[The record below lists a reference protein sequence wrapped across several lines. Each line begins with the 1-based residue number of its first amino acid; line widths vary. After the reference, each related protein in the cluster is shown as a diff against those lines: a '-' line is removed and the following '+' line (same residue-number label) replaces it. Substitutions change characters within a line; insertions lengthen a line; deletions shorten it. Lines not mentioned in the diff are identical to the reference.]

1 MSIWHHEEGI
11 YVALSSLFTIIIL
24 SPISLSNAVLFPS
37 DDLIVIMIVTI
48 IVLSP
53 PYLHRRVEDAKS
65 HTLEPR
71 TLSDCG

>member
-24 SPISLSNAVLFPS
+24 SPISNVVLFPS